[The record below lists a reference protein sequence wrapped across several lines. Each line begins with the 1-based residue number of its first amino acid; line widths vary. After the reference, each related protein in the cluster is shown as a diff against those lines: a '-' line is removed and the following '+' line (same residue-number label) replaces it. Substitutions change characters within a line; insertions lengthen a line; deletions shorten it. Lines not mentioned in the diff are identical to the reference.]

1 VAEKPVVPV
10 GRDLGHRARQ
20 SRVAAGGRRVLGSAR
35 RLEVL
40 DLSKTTVG
48 PCFLSLTTETV
59 STTETAVTSAEPRHR
74 AGFGQSVAERARCPR
89 TT

>member
-40 DLSKTTVG
+40 DLSKTTVVRVACG
-48 PCFLSLTTETV
+48 MCASECAPITTTPSWLDVAAEAAALLR
-59 STTETAVTSAEPRHR
+59 AVAP
-74 AGFGQSVAERARCPR
+74 
-89 TT
+89 

>member
-1 VAEKPVVPV
+1 MAEKPVVPV

-40 DLSKTTVG
+40 DLNKDTVDLQ
-48 PCFLSLTTETV
+48 PLSHVELDPLREAARPDATE
-59 STTETAVTSAEPRHR
+59 STMRLVPAA
-74 AGFGQSVAERARCPR
+74 
-89 TT
+89 